1 MPNRSCRSCHGRN
14 AKRRKAHALPRG
26 LRAPAALA
34 PPFFGSPK
42 KGGKE
47 SSPLA
52 TTQGFCLRRATPAL
66 PLSPHTGIAGVART
80 GPRPKALQPAGTR
93 QGQKNAALPPRKKR
107 TTTRTGSACLKRS
120 SRIRFTTT
128 RHAAS
133 LRPLGNG
140 RIGFK
145 PPYSKREPAAKGRY
159 GFNLLG
165 SFPFCGQT
173 AFNYAI
179 PFLEDRSDAACRVV

>member
-1 MPNRSCRSCHGRN
+1 MWEIPFLPINEITIAILVGAVLVGAGRELPAHPRVPALTVPNCSCRFCHGRN

-26 LRAPAALA
+26 LRAPAAPA
-34 PPFFGSPK
+34 PPFFGLPK

-93 QGQKNAALPPRKKR
+93 QGQKNAALASLQKKR
-107 TTTRTGSACLKRS
+107 ISPRTGSA
-120 SRIRFTTT
+120 
-128 RHAAS
+128 
-133 LRPLGNG
+133 
-140 RIGFK
+140 
-145 PPYSKREPAAKGRY
+145 
-159 GFNLLG
+159 
-165 SFPFCGQT
+165 
-173 AFNYAI
+173 
-179 PFLEDRSDAACRVV
+179 